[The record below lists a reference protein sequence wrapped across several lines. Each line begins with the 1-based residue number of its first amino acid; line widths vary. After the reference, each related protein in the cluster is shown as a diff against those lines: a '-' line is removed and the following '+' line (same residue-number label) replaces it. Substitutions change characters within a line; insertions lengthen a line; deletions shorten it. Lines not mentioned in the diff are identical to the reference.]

1 MHPVVETQEVTTKV
15 PAENEY
21 VYDLVSGEGSHDAS
35 EEEVEEEREGETETE
50 TETEGDTVVGEME
63 VASG

>member
-50 TETEGDTVVGEME
+50 TEGDTVVGEME

>member
-15 PAENEY
+15 RAENEY
-21 VYDLVSGEGSHDAS
+21 VYDLVSGEGSHDVS
-35 EEEVEEEREGETETE
+35 EEKVEEEHDGETE
-50 TETEGDTVVGEME
+50 TETEGDAVVGEME